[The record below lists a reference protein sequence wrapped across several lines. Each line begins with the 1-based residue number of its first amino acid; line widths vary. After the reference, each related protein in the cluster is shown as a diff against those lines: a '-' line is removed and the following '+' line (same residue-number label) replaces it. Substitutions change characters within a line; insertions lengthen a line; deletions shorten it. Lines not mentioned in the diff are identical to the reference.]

1 MTLFNV
7 HNAFRLELDKLGM
20 SFLPEEID
28 YWVNTYT
35 KRYIKTR
42 YSGLNVHG
50 TAFQQDQKRSDDL
63 RSIVK
68 SADYS
73 NSTNPATI
81 LTLNEE
87 ISNAYYIEYPSD
99 YWIGLGETI
108 YISYGPNENTQT
120 VKRGDVTECTI
131 ENIDNRL
138 TNSLSSHRL
147 HNGVAKPLR
156 LYVDGKIVLYTDGT
170 YTIPNYTVT
179 YLAKPEEIDSYKY
192 TQFSTANSY
201 SLGDKV
207 SNNGHQYVCST
218 ADTAPSA
225 LTSFTEI
232 QLTSMPD
239 HTWDEIIAGS
249 VKMALENISDPR
261 YQTYSQEAQ
270 GIE

>member
-7 HNAFRLELDKLGM
+7 HNAFKLELDKLGM

-35 KRYIKTR
+35 KRYVKTR
-42 YSGLNVHG
+42 YSGLNTHG

-73 NSTNPATI
+73 NSTDPATI
-81 LTLNEE
+81 LALDEE

-108 YISYGPNENTQT
+108 YISYGPDAERQT

-138 TNSLSSHRL
+138 TNSLSPHRL

-156 LYVDGKIVLYTDGT
+156 LYVDGRVVLYTDGT
-170 YTIPNYTVT
+170 YTIPNYTLT
-179 YLAKPEEIDSYKY
+179 YLSKPEVIDAYAY
-192 TQFSTANSY
+192 PQFNSTNSY
-201 SLGDKV
+201 TVGNKV
-207 SNNGHQYVCST
+207 TSNGHQYICTV
-218 ADTAPSA
+218 ADAAPSS
-225 LTSFTEI
+225 LTNFSEI
-232 QLTSMPD
+232 ELTSMPD
-239 HTWDEIIAGS
+239 HTWDEIIAGA
-249 VKMALENISDPR
+249 VKLALENISDPR
-261 YQTYSQEAQ
+261 YQTYSQESQ
-270 GIE
+270 VIE